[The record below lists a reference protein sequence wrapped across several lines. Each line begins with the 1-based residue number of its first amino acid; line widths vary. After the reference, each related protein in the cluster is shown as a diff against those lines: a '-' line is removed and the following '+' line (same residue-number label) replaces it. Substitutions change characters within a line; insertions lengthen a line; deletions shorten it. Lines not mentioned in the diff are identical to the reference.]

1 MTAAEEMNGKKQKH
15 PDTDPCDLYLGDA
28 LLDGLK
34 MERISIFS
42 ETGNNIAY
50 KIKYSEFGIF
60 LDFLHKIFY
69 NQNQK
74 GGRTHGHS

>member
-1 MTAAEEMNGKKQKH
+1 
-15 PDTDPCDLYLGDA
+15 
-28 LLDGLK
+28 
-34 MERISIFS
+34 MERISMFS
-42 ETGNNIAY
+42 EMGNDITY
-50 KIKYSEFGIF
+50 KTQNSGFGIF

>member
-1 MTAAEEMNGKKQKH
+1 MDYE
-15 PDTDPCDLYLGDA
+15 
-28 LLDGLK
+28 
-34 MERISIFS
+34 
-42 ETGNNIAY
+42 
-50 KIKYSEFGIF
+50 IKNSEFGIY